1 MKLFRSLSVRGAL
14 LAGAMALSLS
24 AFALTLEE
32 AKSQGLV
39 GEQPSGYLGVVG
51 ASTPVLDTLVKDIN
65 QKRRS
70 AYEAIAQ
77 RNGTQLGAV
86 EQLAGKKAIEQ
97 TPAGQYVRLPSGEWV
112 RVK

>member
-1 MKLFRSLSVRGAL
+1 MNNRLSGLRTVLAAAALAFSAAAFSLS
-14 LAGAMALSLS
+14 
-24 AFALTLEE
+24 LEE

-51 ASTPVLDTLVKDIN
+51 SATPEVAKLVQEIN
-65 QKRRS
+65 QKRKS

-77 RNGTQLGAV
+77 RNGTQLTAV

-97 TPAGQYVRLPSGEWV
+97 TPSGQFVRLPSGEWAKV
-112 RVK
+112 Q